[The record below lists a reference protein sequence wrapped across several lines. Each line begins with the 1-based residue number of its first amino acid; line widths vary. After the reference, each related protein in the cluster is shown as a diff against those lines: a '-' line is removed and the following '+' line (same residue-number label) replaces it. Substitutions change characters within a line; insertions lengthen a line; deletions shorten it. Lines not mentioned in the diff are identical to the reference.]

1 MIFEFQRQIDIPSS
15 IDISPEINNNNNNHN
30 NNNNKSLSKNKKTSS
45 DDATTFFNNR
55 DDDEIKVMKKY
66 FPPKL
71 RKTKSAHDISAQHP
85 SIWHTATPW
94 QYNAPKPIRPQ
105 LHAFF

>member
-1 MIFEFQRQIDIPSS
+1 MIYEFQRQIDISS
-15 IDISPEINNNNNNHN
+15 THEVSSNNKNNNNYQGN
-30 NNNNKSLSKNKKTSS
+30 NNSNMSSSKTKKTLTT
-45 DDATTFFNNR
+45 DDCTSR
-55 DDDEIKVMKKY
+55 DEIKVMKKY
-66 FPPKL
+66 FQPKL
-71 RKTKSAHDISAQHP
+71 RKTKSTQDILAQNP